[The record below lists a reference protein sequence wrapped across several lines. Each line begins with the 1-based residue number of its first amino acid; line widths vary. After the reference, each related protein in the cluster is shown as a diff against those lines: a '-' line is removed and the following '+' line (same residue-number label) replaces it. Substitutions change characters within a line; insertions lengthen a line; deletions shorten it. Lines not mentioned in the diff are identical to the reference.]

1 MPEAYI
7 DVMLQSLKKKEQILE
22 QIVSLDDLQKKQL
35 ENPECTADE
44 FDATVE
50 EKAGLIEQLE
60 QLDDGFEKMYER
72 MKGELQENRTAYADQ
87 IRKMQ
92 ELIRSITDKSV
103 QIQAQEA
110 RNKDLMVQRFA
121 RVKRQAKEIRSNNK
135 ATTEYYRS
143 MSQVNYIDPQFMDNK
158 K

>member
-22 QIVSLDDLQKKQL
+22 QIISLDDLQKKQL

-110 RNKDLMVQRFA
+110 RNKDLMVQKFA

>member
-22 QIVSLDDLQKKQL
+22 RIISLDELQKKQL
-35 ENPECTADE
+35 EDSGSTVEE

-50 EKAGLIEQLE
+50 EKSGLIEQLE
-60 QLDDGFEKMYER
+60 QLDDGFDKMYGR
-72 MKGELQENRTAYADQ
+72 MKEELQQNRAAYAEQ
-87 IRKMQ
+87 IHKMQ

-110 RNKDLMVQRFA
+110 RNKDLMVQKFT
-121 RVKRQAKEIRSNNK
+121 RVKRQAKEIRANNK

>member
-22 QIVSLDDLQKKQL
+22 QIISLDDRQKKQL
-35 ENPECTADE
+35 EDSRCTADE

-87 IRKMQ
+87 IQEMQ

-110 RNKDLMVQRFA
+110 RNKDLMVQKFA